1 MQPDRIA
8 VIIPALDEEAAL
20 PAVLSDLGALGL
32 LATTIVVDNGSRDRT
47 ALVAAEAGAAVEREP
62 RRGYGAACLRGIA
75 TARGRHPQAR
85 VLLFLDADRSDDP
98 SMIPALV
105 DGIEAG
111 RCDLVIGSRALGH
124 AQPGAL
130 QPHQRLGNAFVCAV
144 IRCLFGHRY
153 TDLGPFRAIS
163 VEALDRLEMRDKGFG
178 WTVEMQVKALQAGLR
193 VAEVPVPYRRRVG
206 TSKISGTL
214 RGSAGAAMKIGW
226 TVAALRMKGGAA
238 RRPPVTDSTSGPDA
252 RGDG

>member
-1 MQPDRIA
+1 MKADRIA

-20 PAVLSDLGALGL
+20 PAVLSDLDGLGL

-47 ALVAAEAGAAVEREP
+47 AVVAAEAGAAVEREP

-75 TARGRHPQAR
+75 AARWRHPQAR
-85 VLLFLDADRSDDP
+85 VVLFMDADRSDDP

-105 DGIEAG
+105 EGIEAG
-111 RCDLVIGSRALGH
+111 RCDLVIGSRALGR

-130 QPHQRLGNAFVCAV
+130 QPHQRLGNAFVCSL
-144 IRCLFGHRY
+144 IGWLFGHRY

-163 VEALDRLEMRDKGFG
+163 VEALDRLGMRDQGFG

-193 VAEVPVPYRRRVG
+193 VAEVPVPYRRRIGV
-206 TSKISGTL
+206 SKISGTI

-238 RRPPVTDSTSGPDA
+238 RREPRTDLSSRPEA
-252 RGDG
+252 PRGG